1 MPDPTVKIVEPMISF
16 SFEGEIVQARSGQ
29 SIAAALVAAGH
40 LAHRHGRQGEAHGH
54 FCGMGACHEC
64 LVSVNG
70 TDGLR
75 ACMTPVSEGMSVR
88 QQAYLVSPPQN
99 AAPVSDASLLSEE
112 RTSLP
117 EEAVD
122 VLVVGAGPGGLCAAL
137 TAAQNGASVLLID
150 ERHHAGGQYFK
161 QRVTIDT
168 TSPVDRQMQ
177 RGAALVERVLAA
189 GVECR
194 ESTQVWG
201 AFRESDQGIT
211 IGAESDGEAYLIRPS
226 ALVIATGATEKPTPV
241 PGWTLPGVM
250 TTGGLQTLLRSYQA
264 HPPGPI
270 VIGGNGPLN
279 FQVAAELIKAGAEV
293 SAVIESAQPTSL
305 EGLRSTLAA
314 SISAPELIA
323 QGLGY
328 LWTLRKARVPVYYGY
343 RITSVNGKHG
353 PESVTIRN
361 LHPAA
366 GKEST
371 TVEIPAKAVGLGDG
385 FQPQA
390 EISRL
395 LGVEYDGAKGQTPWL
410 TARRNDDGSN
420 NVPGVFV
427 VGEAGGFGGAHIAM
441 AQGHLA
447 GHSAARH
454 CGHSLSGQSG
464 DPRAKKTLQRAQENL
479 ARHRR
484 FQNAMWQAFTAPRQP
499 VSDITPDTIVC
510 RCESVTAG
518 EIQNRCNPSLDF
530 GAIKRQTRAGMG
542 RCQGRYCAATV
553 HALKTSGKQIASEFE
568 IATPQNPVKPIPGS
582 IIAIEQGEW
591 GGHKAIDVSERR
603 APRVSRTRK
612 NSQRIPEREI
622 DVLVIGAGV
631 AGCSNALFLAWNG
644 KSVAVVDRGSPNGE
658 ASGGNAGSLHVQLL
672 SFDYGTK
679 AEGGGGPAAKTLPL
693 QQASAN
699 LWEELSS
706 SLGDIEFK
714 RTGGLMVAESEAQ
727 MRFLDEKAALERSLG
742 IDTQIIDQSDA
753 RALVPDLADSVIG
766 GAWCGEEGKISPL
779 LGTPALVAAAESAGA
794 QFYTGEAVVAIQ
806 KESVGWRV
814 FTDKGDFRCESIVN
828 AAGAWAREVGQLAGI
843 PVPVK
848 GTPLQMIVTE
858 AARPMVNVLLAHAD
872 RHLTLKQANNGNLI
886 IGGGWPAGLSEP
898 HRYQRPLLNSLQGN
912 LWVAQ
917 KVLPPAGALRVI
929 RSWAA
934 INVNIDGAP
943 ILGEVPGHTGFF
955 NAVTS
960 NGYTLGPLVGK
971 ITTDLI
977 CRGKTDWDITP
988 FSLERF
994 HG

>member
-1 MPDPTVKIVEPMISF
+1 MLTPDPTVKIADPTICF
-16 SFEGEIVQARSGQ
+16 SFEGKTVQARIGQ
-29 SIAAALVAAGH
+29 TISAALVTAGY
-40 LAHRHGRQGEAHGH
+40 LTHRHGRQGEAHGH

-64 LVSVNG
+64 LVSVND

-75 ACMTPVSEGMSVR
+75 ACMTPVSEGMVVH
-88 QQAYLVSPPQN
+88 QQAYFVTPPQN
-99 AAPVSDASLLSEE
+99 AAPVSDRTSLSEE
-112 RTSLP
+112 T
-117 EEAVD
+117 VD
-122 VLVVGAGPGGLCAAL
+122 VLVIGSGPGGLFAAL
-137 TAAQNGASVLLID
+137 AAAQNGASVLLID
-150 ERHHAGGQYFK
+150 ERDHAGGQYFK
-161 QRVTIDT
+161 QRVTIGGA
-168 TSPVDRQMQ
+168 SSVDRQMQ
-177 RGAALVERVLAA
+177 QGADLIERVLAA
-189 GVECR
+189 GVEFR
-194 ESTQVWG
+194 GSTLVWG
-201 AFRESDQGIT
+201 AFREEKFGIT
-211 IGAESDGEAYLIRPS
+211 IGVESDNDAYLIRPG
-226 ALVIATGATEKPTPV
+226 ALVIATGATEKPTPI

-250 TTGGLQTLLRSYQA
+250 TTGGLQTLLRSYQT

-279 FQVAAELIKAGAEV
+279 FQVAAELVKAGTEV
-293 SAVIESAQPTSL
+293 NAVIERSNPLSL
-305 EGLRSTLAA
+305 KGLLPMLAA
-314 SISAPELIA
+314 FFAAPGLILK
-323 QGLGY
+323 GLGY

-343 RITSVNGKHG
+343 RITAVNGKHN

-361 LHPAA
+361 VRPVTGNESAA
-366 GKEST
+366 
-371 TVEIPAKAVGLGDG
+371 VEIPAKAVGLGDG
-385 FQPQA
+385 FQPQS
-390 EISRL
+390 EIGRL

-441 AQGHLA
+441 AQGKLA
-447 GHSAARH
+447 GYSVALY
-454 CGHSLSGQSG
+454 CGHCFSNQSEVQ
-464 DPRAKKTLQRAQENL
+464 RAKNL
-479 ARHRR
+479 LTRHRR
-484 FQNAMWQAFTAPRQP
+484 FQSAMWRVFAASHQLA
-499 VSDITPDTIVC
+499 SDITPETIVC
-510 RCESVTAG
+510 RCESVSAG
-518 EIQNRCNPSLDF
+518 DIWNRCNKNLDF

-553 HALKTSGKQIASEFE
+553 HAIKTSGNPIENEFE
-568 IATPQNPVKPIPGS
+568 IATPQNPLKPIHGS
-582 IIAIEQGEW
+582 CIAIEQGEW
-591 GGHKAIDVSERR
+591 GGHKEVDVSERR
-603 APRVSRTRK
+603 VPHYFSTEKYR
-612 NSQRIPEREI
+612 QRMPDRDV

-631 AGCSNALFLAWNG
+631 AGCSNALFLAQNG

-672 SFDYGTK
+672 SFDYGSK

-699 LWEELSS
+699 LWEELISD
-706 SLGDIEFK
+706 LGDIEFK

-727 MRFLDEKAALERSLG
+727 MHFLDEKAALERSLG
-742 IDTQIIDQSDA
+742 IDTQIITKSDV
-753 RALVPDLADSVIG
+753 RALVPDLSDSVIG
-766 GAWCGEEGKISPL
+766 GAWCAEEGKINPL
-779 LGTPALVAAAESAGA
+779 LGTPALVSAAESAGA
-794 QFYTGEAVVAIQ
+794 KLYTGETVVAIQ
-806 KESVGWRV
+806 KESAGWRV
-814 FTDKGDFRCESIVN
+814 TTDKGDFRCKSIVN
-828 AAGAWAREVGQLAGI
+828 SAGAWAREIGKLAGI
-843 PVPVK
+843 LVPVK

-898 HRYQRPLLNSLQGN
+898 YRYQRPLLNSLQGN

-971 ITTDLI
+971 ITADLI
-977 CRGKTDWDITP
+977 CHGKSDWDIAP
-988 FSLERF
+988 FSLGRF
-994 HG
+994 DE